1 MAISKT
7 VLPGRLGANF
17 STVTAVGGT
26 AVAVATSS
34 STIYA
39 VEIDNTAN
47 SVNSFLKFYN
57 LAAASV
63 TVGTDDPYMILK
75 APASKK
81 VTYHFDQGVALG
93 TAISIACL
101 NSAGTAGTAA
111 PSSSVTAK
119 IVYD

>member
-1 MAISKT
+1 
-7 VLPGRLGANF
+7 
-17 STVTAVGGT
+17 
-26 AVAVATSS
+26 
-34 STIYA
+34 
-39 VEIDNTAN
+39 
-47 SVNSFLKFYN
+47 VNSFLKFYN